1 LPGGFGS
8 CPEADQGKGWVCG
21 MGSLLSEM
29 EKPRSS
35 AAFFVSYPLLSG
47 YQVWAEKPPKF
58 FEGIRVEVVWNE
70 GEHFGTVREKL
81 DKFSTFGG
89 LAEKP
94 RFGGRGQTPQFCVAS
109 IRFRSRSPAVSN
121 RVRSS
126 LSRFTR
132 SAIVFGSWPASFLGL
147 VIAMT

>member
-1 LPGGFGS
+1 
-8 CPEADQGKGWVCG
+8 

-70 GEHFGTVREKL
+70 GQHFSTVRERL
-81 DKFSTFGG
+81 DRFSTFAGFI
-89 LAEKP
+89 AQ
-94 RFGGRGQTPQFCVAS
+94 GQAGV
-109 IRFRSRSPAVSN
+109 
-121 RVRSS
+121 
-126 LSRFTR
+126 
-132 SAIVFGSWPASFLGL
+132 
-147 VIAMT
+147 